1 MPRKGLSTVKRM
13 LDAQEQTPEKM
24 FLNDLKKS
32 IEKTEEDNYHKPTQT
47 YKPSSMQCI
56 RNMYYQRMGVEVEP
70 SFSATMTMI
79 CNSGTDTHQ
88 RIQQA
93 ITEMVKNEFDCEYM
107 SVSDYVWSR
116 ELTDLVVEKQNGFET
131 KLRSTNYPLVFMCD
145 GIIRYRGKY
154 YILEIKTEN
163 SNKFLRRN
171 YVDSKHFDQAIAYAT
186 FLKIPEVLFLYISRD
201 TLDMKSYIFKVTD
214 EMSSR
219 MLTKLDICE
228 QHVEDKDVPE
238 KPTISETVCRYCAY
252 RKQCEEDNKD
262 ECSNG

>member
-13 LDAQEQTPEKM
+13 LDAQEQTPEKL
-24 FLNDLKKS
+24 FVDDLKKS
-32 IEKTEEDNYHKPTQT
+32 IEDTEKKNYRIPTQT

-70 SFSATMTMI
+70 SFSATLTMI
-79 CNSGTDTHQ
+79 CNSGTDTHV

-93 ITEMVKNEFDCEYM
+93 VTEMLKNGYDCEYIN
-107 SVSDYVWSR
+107 VADYVTSR
-116 ELTDLVVEKQNGFET
+116 DIKEAVVEKQNGFET

-163 SNKFLRRN
+163 SNKFLRRT

-201 TLDMKSYIFKVTD
+201 TLDMKSYIFNVTD
-214 EMSSR
+214 EMSAR

-228 QHVEDKDVPE
+228 QHVIDEDVPK
-238 KPTISETVCRYCAY
+238 KPEISETVCRYCAY
-252 RKQCEEDNKD
+252 RKQCQEDDNN
-262 ECSNG
+262 ECSV